1 MQVLLCL
8 KNTFS
13 GVKVTA
19 LVRDLSRLPEDI
31 APKINV
37 INGNSTIKEDVLKAV
52 EGQDAIIVTL
62 GTRHE
67 LGKQVFLI
75 LRLFSLF
82 FSIIIFVVSRFYN
95 CNVRQPKADS

>member
-1 MQVLLCL
+1 
-8 KNTFS
+8 
-13 GVKVTA
+13 VTA

-67 LGKQVFLI
+67 LGKQVFLNI
-75 LRLFSLF
+75 TF
-82 FSIIIFVVSRFYN
+82 IFLVF
-95 CNVRQPKADS
+95 

>member
-1 MQVLLCL
+1 MLCL
-8 KNTFS
+8 QNTFS

-37 INGNSTIKEDVLKAV
+37 INGNSTIKEDVVKAV

-75 LRLFSLF
+75 LYILLLF
-82 FSIIIFVVSRFYN
+82 FNRITLVVFRFYN
-95 CNVRQPKADS
+95 CNVR

>member
-1 MQVLLCL
+1 L
-8 KNTFS
+8 KHYASIALSAKYFS

-67 LGKQVFLI
+67 LGKQVFLNI
-75 LRLFSLF
+75 TF
-82 FSIIIFVVSRFYN
+82 IFLVF
-95 CNVRQPKADS
+95 

>member
-8 KNTFS
+8 QNTFS

-67 LGKQVFLI
+67 LGKQVFLNI
-75 LRLFSLF
+75 TF
-82 FSIIIFVVSRFYN
+82 IFLVF
-95 CNVRQPKADS
+95 

>member
-8 KNTFS
+8 LNTFS

-67 LGKQVFLI
+67 LGKQVFLNI
-75 LRLFSLF
+75 TF
-82 FSIIIFVVSRFYN
+82 IFLVF
-95 CNVRQPKADS
+95 

>member
-1 MQVLLCL
+1 MQVMLCL
-8 KNTFS
+8 QNTFS

-37 INGNSTIKEDVLKAV
+37 INGNSTIKEDVVKAV

-75 LRLFSLF
+75 LYILLLF
-82 FSIIIFVVSRFYN
+82 FNRITLVVFRFYN
-95 CNVRQPKADS
+95 CNVR